1 MLITFLPSHTR
12 DHINALLFSR
22 TWTIFYFVTY
32 ELESNMHDFVQSTW
46 ATISGI
52 AFTLIT
58 VRIGLGWSTPTESNG
73 TAAHVARHRRF
84 PAPPSVSTGLESGS
98 FPMHRAANN
107 LNQEKSGI
115 KVSVITN
122 STCTSDSGASYA

>member
-1 MLITFLPSHTR
+1 MP
-12 DHINALLFSR
+12 LFSR

-58 VRIGLGWSTPTESNG
+58 VRIGLGWSTPTQSNVTG
-73 TAAHVARHRRF
+73 AHVARHRGF

-98 FPMHRAANN
+98 FPMHRAAID

-122 STCTSDSGASYA
+122 STCCTSDSGASFV